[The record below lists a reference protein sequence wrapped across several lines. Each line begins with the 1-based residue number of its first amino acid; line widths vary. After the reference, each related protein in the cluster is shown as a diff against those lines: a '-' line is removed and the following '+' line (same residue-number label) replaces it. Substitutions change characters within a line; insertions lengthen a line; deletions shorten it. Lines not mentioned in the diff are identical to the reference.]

1 MGVINEI
8 LAAHL
13 MSTFHVRKQLILGLL
28 LGLLAGASPFFS
40 ASAQPVSNANGVV
53 ALKLDDYIHQVFAQN
68 ELVQAQM
75 LEAEVSHRKE
85 RGEMGIFEPVVQA
98 SVTREANARTNNTE
112 QQAAQGGASF
122 FSEQNTIYDGGVQ
135 ELIPLG
141 GTVRLGA
148 NLSDLDNN
156 INPYGSILTETNT
169 IYTRQYQ
176 AFVGAT
182 ITQPL
187 LKDFGLGPTL
197 GSIRLAALD
206 SAIAFQ
212 QYRKQLML
220 VLSRAESAYW
230 NVYFAQEQLRFFD
243 DSVTVAQNVLDDSR
257 QKLNAGQG
265 SGLDVMEAQSGLA
278 VRQTKRN
285 EAFQSYLEAL
295 GMMRS
300 LSGYSPMPYEEGP
313 GGPNIRVVDL
323 PPKTNAPI
331 SYADSFWQAN
341 ESNPDFLIQE
351 EKMKQEEV
359 RLGVAKS
366 EALPELDLKAAYG
379 YNGLGD
385 TPARAWQV
393 ADSQTFPSWSVGL
406 ELTLPLD
413 GNIKARNLKKAAQL
427 SLQEA
432 YLNLKG
438 AQTEFANHLNTAIQK
453 TQAWEQSVHS
463 YETVVQYNQ
472 ELLTNTLAQF
482 KAGTVDGHK
491 ALEAEADL
499 LDAQQSMASALVQY
513 QDAIIEVELTDG
525 SILKKWN
532 LDISRDELRRETTL
546 LLHEDLG
553 PSVAN

>member
-1 MGVINEI
+1 MGVLIGI
-8 LAAHL
+8 LL
-13 MSTFHVRKQLILGLL
+13 IYRMSVFNVHSQLVLWLL
-28 LGLLAGASPFFS
+28 LVFLAGSSPFFP
-40 ASAQPVSNANGVV
+40 ASAQPVSNANRVV

-68 ELVQAQM
+68 ESVQAQM
-75 LEAEVSHRKE
+75 LEAEVSHHKE
-85 RGEMGIFEPVVQA
+85 RSEMGIFEPVLQA

-112 QQAAQGGASF
+112 QQAAQGGAAF
-122 FSEQNTIYDGGVQ
+122 FSERNTIYDGGVQ
-135 ELIPLG
+135 ELIPIG
-141 GTVRLGA
+141 GTIRLGA

-156 INPYGSILTETNT
+156 INPYGSILTETNSVF
-169 IYTRQYQ
+169 TRQYQ
-176 AFVGAT
+176 TFVGVT
-182 ITQPL
+182 LTQPL

-206 SAIAFQ
+206 SDIAFQ

-265 SGLDVMEAQSGLA
+265 SELDVMDAQSGLA
-278 VRQTKRN
+278 LRQTKRN

-300 LSGYSPMPYEEGP
+300 LSGFSPPPNEDKP
-313 GGPNIRVVDL
+313 GGPDIRVVDS
-323 PPKTNAPI
+323 PPETNAPI
-331 SYADSFWQAN
+331 SYADSYWRAY
-341 ESNPDFLIQE
+341 ESNPDFLIQK
-351 EKMKQEEV
+351 EKMRQEEV

-379 YNGLGD
+379 YNGLGN
-385 TPARAWQV
+385 TPASSWQV
-393 ADSQTFPSWSVGL
+393 ADSQNFPSWSVGL
-406 ELTLPLD
+406 ELTLPMD

-432 YLNLKG
+432 YLNLIG
-438 AQTEFANHLNTAIQK
+438 VQTEFANHLNTAIQK
-453 TQAWEQSVHS
+453 TQAWEESVHS
-463 YETVVQYNQ
+463 YKTVVHYNE
-472 ELLTNTLAQF
+472 ELLTSTLAQF

-513 QDAIIEVELTDG
+513 QDAIIDVELTDG
-525 SILKKWN
+525 SILEKWN
-532 LDISRDELRRETTL
+532 LDISRDELRRETAL
-546 LLHEDLG
+546 LLHADRG
-553 PSVAN
+553 P

>member
-1 MGVINEI
+1 MGVIEEI
-8 LAAHL
+8 LLFNL
-13 MSTFHVRKQLILGLL
+13 MSILQVRKQLVLVLILMF
-28 LGLLAGASPFFS
+28 LADLSPDFL
-40 ASAQPVSNANGVV
+40 AMAQTVSNANDVV
-53 ALKLDDYIHQVFAQN
+53 ELKLNDYIQQVIAQN

-75 LEAEVSHRKE
+75 LEAEASHHKA
-85 RGEMGIFEPVVQA
+85 RGEMGVFEPVLQA

-169 IYTRQYQ
+169 VFTRQYQ

-197 GSIRLAALD
+197 AAIRLAAID
-206 SAIAFQ
+206 SDIAFQ

-220 VLSRAESAYW
+220 VISRAESAYW

-243 DSVTVAQNVLDDSR
+243 DSVKVAQNVLDDSR

-265 SGLDVMEAQSGLA
+265 SELDVMDAQSGLA
-278 VRQTKRN
+278 LRQTKRN

-300 LSGYSPMPYEEGP
+300 LSGVSPMPYEVGP

-331 SYADSFWQAN
+331 SYADSYWRAYA
-341 ESNPDFLIQE
+341 SNPDFLIQK
-351 EKMKQEEV
+351 EKMRQEEV

-366 EALPELDLKAAYG
+366 QALPELDLKAAYG
-379 YNGLGD
+379 YNGLGN

-393 ADSQTFPSWSVGL
+393 AEAQSFPSWSVGL
-406 ELTLPLD
+406 ELTFPLD

-438 AQTEFANHLNTAIQK
+438 AQTEYANHLNTAIQK
-453 TQAWEQSVHS
+453 TQAWEQSVQS
-463 YETVVQYNQ
+463 YETVVHYNQ
-472 ELLTNTLAQF
+472 ELLTNTLAQL
-482 KAGTVDGHK
+482 KAGTVGGHK

-513 QDAIIEVELTDG
+513 QDAIIDVEMTDG
-525 SILKKWN
+525 SILEKWN
-532 LDISRDELRRETTL
+532 LDISRDELRRETTV
-546 LLHEDLG
+546 LLHKDPGSSL
-553 PSVAN
+553 AN

>member
-1 MGVINEI
+1 MSI
-8 LAAHL
+8 LQ
-13 MSTFHVRKQLILGLL
+13 VRKQLVLVLILMF
-28 LGLLAGASPFFS
+28 LADLSPDFL
-40 ASAQPVSNANGVV
+40 AMAQTVSNANDVV
-53 ALKLDDYIHQVFAQN
+53 ELKLNDYIQQVIAQN

-75 LEAEVSHRKE
+75 LEAEASHHKA
-85 RGEMGIFEPVVQA
+85 RGEMGVFEPVLQA

-169 IYTRQYQ
+169 VFTRQYQ

-197 GSIRLAALD
+197 AAIRLAAID
-206 SAIAFQ
+206 SDIAFQ

-220 VLSRAESAYW
+220 VISRAESAYW

-243 DSVTVAQNVLDDSR
+243 DSVKVAQNVLDDSR

-265 SGLDVMEAQSGLA
+265 SELDVMDAQSGLA
-278 VRQTKRN
+278 LRQTKRN

-300 LSGYSPMPYEEGP
+300 LSGVSPMPYEVGP

-331 SYADSFWQAN
+331 SYADSYWRAYA
-341 ESNPDFLIQE
+341 SNPDFLIQK
-351 EKMKQEEV
+351 EKMRQEEV

-366 EALPELDLKAAYG
+366 QALPELDLKAAYG
-379 YNGLGD
+379 YNGLGN

-393 ADSQTFPSWSVGL
+393 AEAQSFPSWSVGL
-406 ELTLPLD
+406 ELTFPLD

-438 AQTEFANHLNTAIQK
+438 AQTEYANHLNTAIQK
-453 TQAWEQSVHS
+453 TQAWEQSVQS
-463 YETVVQYNQ
+463 YETVVHYNQ
-472 ELLTNTLAQF
+472 ELLTNTLAQL
-482 KAGTVDGHK
+482 KAGTVGGHK

-513 QDAIIEVELTDG
+513 QDAIIDVEMTDG
-525 SILKKWN
+525 SILEKWN
-532 LDISRDELRRETTL
+532 LDISRDELRRETTV
-546 LLHEDLG
+546 LLHKDPGSSL
-553 PSVAN
+553 AN

>member
-1 MGVINEI
+1 
-8 LAAHL
+8 
-13 MSTFHVRKQLILGLL
+13 MSKQLILGIL
-28 LGLLAGASPFFS
+28 LGFVAGGSPFFS
-40 ASAQPVSNANGVV
+40 ASAQPVTNANGVV
-53 ALKLDDYIHQVFAQN
+53 VLKLDDYIHQVVAQN

-75 LEAEVSHRKE
+75 LEAEVSHRKA
-85 RGEMGIFEPVVQA
+85 RGELGIFEPVLKA

-148 NLSDLDNN
+148 NLSSLDNN
-156 INPYGSILTETNT
+156 INPYGSFLTQTNNVY
-169 IYTRQYQ
+169 IKQYQ
-176 AFVGAT
+176 AFVGVT
-182 ITQPL
+182 LNQPL
-187 LKDFGLGPTL
+187 LKDFGLAPTL

-206 SAIAFQ
+206 SSIAFQ
-212 QYRKQLML
+212 QYRKQMML

-243 DSVTVAQNVLDDSR
+243 DSVAVAQNVLDDSR
-257 QKLNAGQG
+257 QKLSAGQG
-265 SGLDVMEAQSGLA
+265 SELDVMDAQSGLA

-300 LSGYSPMPYEEGP
+300 LSGYSPMPDEQGP
-313 GGPNIRVVDL
+313 GGPDIRVVDL
-323 PPKTNAPI
+323 PPQTTAPI
-331 SYADSFWQAN
+331 SYADSFWQAYGA
-341 ESNPDFLIQE
+341 NPDFLIQQ

-379 YNGLGD
+379 YNGLGS
-385 TPARAWQV
+385 TPESAWQV
-393 ADSQTFPSWSVGL
+393 ADSQAFPSWTVGV

-432 YLNLKG
+432 YINLKA
-438 AQTEFANHLNTAIQK
+438 AQTEFANHLNTAIHK
-453 TQAWEQSVHS
+453 TQAWEQSVQS
-463 YETVVQYNQ
+463 YETVVHYNQ
-472 ELLTNTLAQF
+472 ELLASALAQF
-482 KAGTVDGHK
+482 RAGTVDEHK

-499 LDAQQSMASALVQY
+499 LDARQSMANALVQY
-513 QDAIIEVELTDG
+513 QDALIEVELADG
-525 SILKKWN
+525 CILKKWN
-532 LDISRDELRRETTL
+532 LDISRDELRHETTL
-546 LLHEDLG
+546 LLHDNPE
-553 PSVAN
+553 PRMAN

>member
-1 MGVINEI
+1 LGVIEEI
-8 LAAHL
+8 LLFNL
-13 MSTFHVRKQLILGLL
+13 MSILQVRKQLVLVLILMF
-28 LGLLAGASPFFS
+28 LADLSPDFL
-40 ASAQPVSNANGVV
+40 AMAQTVSNANDVV
-53 ALKLDDYIHQVFAQN
+53 ELKLNDYIQQVIAQN

-75 LEAEVSHRKE
+75 LEAEASHHKA
-85 RGEMGIFEPVVQA
+85 RGEMGVFEPVLQA

-169 IYTRQYQ
+169 VFTRQYQ

-197 GSIRLAALD
+197 AAIRLAAID
-206 SAIAFQ
+206 SDIAFQ

-220 VLSRAESAYW
+220 VISRAESAYW

-243 DSVTVAQNVLDDSR
+243 DSVKVAQNVLDDSR

-265 SGLDVMEAQSGLA
+265 SELDVMDAQSGLA
-278 VRQTKRN
+278 LRQTKRN

-300 LSGYSPMPYEEGP
+300 LSGVSPMPYEVGP

-331 SYADSFWQAN
+331 SYADSYWRAYA
-341 ESNPDFLIQE
+341 SNPDFLIQK
-351 EKMKQEEV
+351 EKMRQEEV

-366 EALPELDLKAAYG
+366 QALPELDLKAAYG
-379 YNGLGD
+379 YNGLGN

-393 ADSQTFPSWSVGL
+393 AEAQSFPSWSVGL
-406 ELTLPLD
+406 ELTFPLD

-427 SLQEA
+427 SLQ
-432 YLNLKG
+432 KVPKRSMPTTSIRPSRRHRPG
-438 AQTEFANHLNTAIQK
+438 
-453 TQAWEQSVHS
+453 S
-463 YETVVQYNQ
+463 
-472 ELLTNTLAQF
+472 
-482 KAGTVDGHK
+482 KASKVMK
-491 ALEAEADL
+491 P
-499 LDAQQSMASALVQY
+499 SF
-513 QDAIIEVELTDG
+513 I
-525 SILKKWN
+525 
-532 LDISRDELRRETTL
+532 TTRNCS
-546 LLHEDLG
+546 
-553 PSVAN
+553 PIRWRS